1 MARTGFAGRNQRP
14 RPSRHRSSGG
24 FLGLGELGPT
34 VERARRGLLELP
46 FACAAYAVTLPHV
59 AGNGDLGLVDTVLL
73 VSIKAGLDVKDASRN
88 LAPSAGGALVALGP
102 YLNPHFLLPCH

>member
-24 FLGLGELGPT
+24 FLGLGEVGAT

-46 FACAAYAVTLPHV
+46 FACAAHAVTLPHV
-59 AGNGDLGLVDTVLL
+59 AGNGDLGLVEAVLL
-73 VSIKAGLDVKDASRN
+73 VSINASLDVKDASRN
-88 LAPSAGGALVALGP
+88 LTPSADGALVAPGP
-102 YLNPHFLLPCH
+102 YVNP